1 MVPTHSPLPQPPLVL
16 ANWTFHQTATSLLLH
31 WTLVLCSEYI
41 MYDVQCIADVCRSND
56 GIPLSSCGHW
66 QVAHK
71 WRVKV
76 KARAPCLQSTTPTY
90 CNPFWWP
97 LAMFQSTITVT
108 KPKSSNLCIF
118 QWPGPE
124 ILKRMKRYFQTK
136 KTWNIIAWQSKIRA
150 SQKFQKLLGKRRKG
164 G

>member
-76 KARAPCLQSTTPTY
+76 KARATKSPLFAQYHTNLFHFRTNPTYFIFCCELQQWQHSHFPVVDSEIKWRVKVKARAPCLQSTTPTY
-90 CNPFWWP
+90 C
-97 LAMFQSTITVT
+97 A
-108 KPKSSNLCIF
+108 
-118 QWPGPE
+118 
-124 ILKRMKRYFQTK
+124 YFV
-136 KTWNIIAWQSKIRA
+136 
-150 SQKFQKLLGKRRKG
+150 FCCELG
-164 G
+164 